1 MEDLRWRQYRFHQ
14 DWAPFEERF
23 VLARTVAATRSI
35 GSGLAG
41 SLSGTCFEHS
51 TSPHIGARV
60 ATGASIFGCA
70 TRQVGD
76 PNLNT
81 YAESDGAKLPS
92 LGLCAN
98 SKGE

>member
-1 MEDLRWRQYRFHQ
+1 M
-14 DWAPFEERF
+14 
-23 VLARTVAATRSI
+23 LARTVAATRSI

-51 TSPHIGARV
+51 TSPHIGARA

-70 TRQVGD
+70 TRQAGD

-81 YAESDGAKLPS
+81 YTKFDGAKYQVSVYVQTP
-92 LGLCAN
+92 
-98 SKGE
+98 KGNGGQCRARTCDLLLVRQAL